1 MIPAVTG
8 FLKEDFEIEEQPD
21 KTYKMQ
27 ETILRGKIEGKE
39 AVRQAVYKIL
49 NTERY
54 QYPVYSWDYG
64 IELVD
69 LYGEPFSYVCPELE
83 RRITEALTWDTRI
96 QSADNFTFEQ
106 KAGGR
111 ILVTFTVHTVYGD
124 IDTEQEVDVSV

>member
-8 FLKEDFEIEEQPD
+8 FLKEDFEIEEQTD

-96 QSADNFTFEQ
+96 RSADNFTFEQ

>member
-96 QSADNFTFEQ
+96 QSVDNFTFEQ

>member
-27 ETILRGKIEGKE
+27 GTILRGKIEGKE

>member
-8 FLKEDFEIEEQPD
+8 FLKENFEIEEQPD

-111 ILVTFTVHTVYGD
+111 ILVSFTVHTVYGD

>member
-83 RRITEALTWDTRI
+83 RRITEALTWETRI

>member
-39 AVRQAVYKIL
+39 EVRQAVYKIL

>member
-8 FLKEDFEIEEQPD
+8 FLKENFEIEEQPD

>member
-8 FLKEDFEIEEQPD
+8 FLKEDFEIEEQTD

-124 IDTEQEVDVSV
+124 IDTEQEVDVSL

>member
-39 AVRQAVYKIL
+39 AVRRAVYKIL

-96 QSADNFTFEQ
+96 QSADNFSFEQ

>member
-8 FLKEDFEIEEQPD
+8 FLKEDFEIEEQTD

-39 AVRQAVYKIL
+39 AVRQVVYKIL

>member
-8 FLKEDFEIEEQPD
+8 FLKEDFEIEEQTD

-83 RRITEALTWDTRI
+83 RRITEALT
-96 QSADNFTFEQ
+96 ADNFTFEQ

>member
-83 RRITEALTWDTRI
+83 RRITEALTRDTRI
-96 QSADNFTFEQ
+96 QSADSFTFEQ

>member
-8 FLKEDFEIEEQPD
+8 FLKEDFDIEEQPD

>member
-83 RRITEALTWDTRI
+83 RRITEALTGDTRI